1 MKVPPFVVFSS
12 EVSIWN
18 LTAVSLPGLMPE
30 REALKVMNLGLDR
43 LTCPRAS
50 LISMILCV
58 CTFPMN
64 ASSNQSANQP
74 ISQ

>member
-50 LISMILCV
+50 LISMIICV
-58 CTFPMN
+58 CTMN
-64 ASSNQSANQP
+64 ASSNQSANQS